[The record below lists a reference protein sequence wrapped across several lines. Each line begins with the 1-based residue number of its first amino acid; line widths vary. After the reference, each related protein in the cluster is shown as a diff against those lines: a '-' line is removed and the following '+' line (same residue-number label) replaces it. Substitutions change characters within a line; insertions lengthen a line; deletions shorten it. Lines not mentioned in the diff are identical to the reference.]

1 MARCRAAILALAALL
16 AAAAAPS
23 VVLAQGTFEAMQD
36 TTFSQL
42 APMAGQWNISV
53 EATRSPDRAFV
64 PQVCPDDV
72 YAAPCNQPPLNADAK
87 DKLRVTATLKAE
99 PLRTVGDL
107 EPKRIWVKA
116 CYARS
121 SLVDRPW
128 RKGNDNI
135 DKDKSCPFIVRAT
148 DFNASTYTFE
158 WNVPK
163 NMTKAMWYA
172 QVLVQC
178 TNGTQ
183 LSFCQTDNTRNTTFF
198 ATSSINSTP
207 TSMIIATAVC
217 SAVGPLF
224 LAGYFLKDMLARG
237 KAK

>member
-107 EPKRIWVKA
+107 EPERIWVKA
-116 CYARS
+116 CYAKS

-128 RKGNDNI
+128 RKANDNI
-135 DKDKSCPFIVRAT
+135 DVS
-148 DFNASTYTFE
+148 
-158 WNVPK
+158 
-163 NMTKAMWYA
+163 
-172 QVLVQC
+172 
-178 TNGTQ
+178 
-183 LSFCQTDNTRNTTFF
+183 
-198 ATSSINSTP
+198 
-207 TSMIIATAVC
+207 
-217 SAVGPLF
+217 GPLIF
-224 LAGYFLKDMLARG
+224 RVCALRQTNAALCDVLCGDTQRDGLHSRTHTGSCGCA
-237 KAK
+237 